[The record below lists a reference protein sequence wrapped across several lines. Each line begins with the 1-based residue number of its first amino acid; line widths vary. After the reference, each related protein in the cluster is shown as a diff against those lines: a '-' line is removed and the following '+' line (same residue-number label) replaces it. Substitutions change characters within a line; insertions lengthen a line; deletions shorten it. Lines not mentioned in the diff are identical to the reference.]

1 MRGESH
7 AYCSP
12 VIAVRY
18 DHLVPDIA
26 LTDLAQKY
34 VPADVP
40 RDSRP

>member
-34 VPADVP
+34 VH
-40 RDSRP
+40 